1 MIKSAESTAKKPYE
15 NTTFTPYIDKL
26 RDVIEFTGKY
36 KKDGSPK
43 IKPRYSPYDIAV
55 YGDLLR
61 RTRNKAGNNPFPKIQ
76 TIADKLSYSYGTVQ
90 RALCKFEND
99 LVIYRRHT
107 GRASIYYFVP
117 LKADGKPDENSGKY
131 QTAKALLDR
140 KRGKSDLAEKNISY
154 NNKETKIPIR
164 DFLSTPEK
172 QHAARRAALLS
183 KVPAGVKISLAIIRL
198 WINVALKYFA
208 DDAETILERTFN
220 SENPQAYFW
229 KVYRSKTDTQPR
241 QYQTRPPSGQAPPAK
256 PQKSIAE
263 QRENEVEANSE
274 RYHQN
279 QAVKMD
285 EHIEAYKKLTEERKM
300 NVYLKL
306 LHSYRHDPD
315 VVREI
320 ETKGPNRL
328 HEVEDIRLSYKIQV
342 AMKRVRI

>member
-1 MIKSAESTAKKPYE
+1 MINSAESTTKKPYE

-117 LKADGKPDENSGKY
+117 LKADGKPDENSGEY

-154 NNKETKIPIR
+154 NKKETKSLNR
-164 DFLSTPEK
+164 DFLSPPEK
-172 QHAARRAALLS
+172 QLKAQKRAELLS
-183 KVPAGVKISLAIIRL
+183 LVPRGYKISKAVIIL
-198 WINVALKYFA
+198 WINVAIKYFF
-208 DDAETILERTFN
+208 DE
-220 SENPQAYFW
+220 SEMIIKNTLASQEPQAYFW
-229 KVYRSKTDTQPR
+229 KVYNKKTDTKPR
-241 QYQTRPPSGQAPPAK
+241 QYQTKPPSGQAPPAK
-256 PQKSIAE
+256 PQKSIANKE
-263 QRENEVEANSE
+263 KINITVNS
-274 RYHQN
+274 N
-279 QAVKMD
+279 LPSLWNAF
-285 EHIEAYKKLTEERKM
+285 L
-300 NVYLKL
+300 
-306 LHSYRHDPD
+306 YRVFEKDPD
-315 VVREI
+315 KGEI
-320 ETKGPNRL
+320 LVNTKQ
-328 HEVEDIRLSYKIQV
+328 EDILQCAEFIEYLRKERAIQ
-342 AMKRVRI
+342 